1 METEAT
7 PGALGSNAGLG
18 AWMPIATAPRDGTT
32 FIAARFV
39 DDEEPDYEIGSYEP
53 MRWKKYEPAGDGSDL
68 FREVVEIVHEW
79 CGFNNFHR
87 MTHWAHL
94 PAAPQRA

>member
-1 METEAT
+1 MEQTDLSAKV
-7 PGALGSNAGLG
+7 ASNDQLG
-18 AWMPIATAPRDGTT
+18 AWLPIATAPRDGTT

-39 DDEEPDYEIGSYEP
+39 EDEEPEYEIGNYEP
-53 MRWKKYEPAGDGSDL
+53 TTWAKYEPAEGGL
-68 FREVVEIVHEW
+68 FRQVLYVINEW
-79 CGFNNFHR
+79 RGFNNFHR